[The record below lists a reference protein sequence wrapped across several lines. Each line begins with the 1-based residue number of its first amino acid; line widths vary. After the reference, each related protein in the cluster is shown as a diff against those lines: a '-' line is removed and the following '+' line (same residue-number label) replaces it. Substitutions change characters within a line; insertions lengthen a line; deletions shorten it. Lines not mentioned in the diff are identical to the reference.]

1 MATAILEQ
9 LINGAMMGSIYV
21 LMALGMVLIYGV
33 MHVLNFAHGVL
44 FMVGGYMAHL
54 FFFNLTGSYPL
65 AILCSMLALGLIG
78 ILLERTIFRALR
90 DNLRMQIVASL
101 GLILIIQNGV
111 VQLWGP
117 HALQMRPATVDQLVR
132 IGPLSFTVQHFVI
145 IGVVAAAVTALY
157 LFLTRT
163 RLGTA
168 MRATSQHPEAAVVVG
183 INPNRV
189 YTITFA
195 IACMLAGLGGS
206 LLGPLFLIFPQMG
219 DAPMLKALS
228 AIIIG
233 GMGSV
238 PGAIVGGLGIGIVES
253 LSTLAIPTD
262 YRDTVVFGILILML
276 LVRPWGI
283 FGVRVRGE
291 HG

>member
-9 LINGAMMGSIYV
+9 FINGVMMGSIYV

-65 AILCSMLALGLIG
+65 AIICSMITLALIG
-78 ILLERTIFRALR
+78 MVLERLVFRSLR

-117 HALQMRPATVDQLVR
+117 HALQMRPATVDSLVR
-132 IGPLSFTVQHFVI
+132 VGQLSFTVQHFVI
-145 IGVVAAAVTALY
+145 IGVVTLAVSALY

-183 INPNRV
+183 IDPNRV
-189 YTITFA
+189 YTITFM
-195 IACMLAGLGGS
+195 IACALAGLGGA

-219 DAPMLKALS
+219 DAPMLKALA

-238 PGAIVGGLGIGIVES
+238 PGAIVGGLGIGVLES
-253 LSTLAIPTD
+253 MSTLVVPSD
-262 YRDTVVFGILILML
+262 YRDTIVFGALILML
-276 LVRPWGI
+276 LIRPWGI

-291 HG
+291 N

>member
-9 LINGAMMGSIYV
+9 FINGAMMGSIYV

-44 FMVGGYMAHL
+44 FMVGGYLTHL
-54 FFFNLTGSYPL
+54 FFFSWTGSYPL
-65 AILCSMLALGLIG
+65 AILGSMVALAAIG
-78 ILLERTIFRALR
+78 IVLERLVFRALR
-90 DNLRMQIVASL
+90 DNLRMQIVSSL

-111 VQLWGP
+111 VQIWGP
-117 HALQMRPATVDQLVR
+117 HALQMRPTTVETLVKF
-132 IGPLSFTVQHFVI
+132 GQLSFTLQHFVI
-145 IGVVAAAVTALY
+145 MGVVAAAVAALY
-157 LFLTRT
+157 LFLTHT

-168 MRATSQHPEAAVVVG
+168 MRATSQAPEAAVVVG
-183 INPNRV
+183 IDPNRV
-189 YTITFA
+189 YTLTFM
-195 IACMLAGLGGS
+195 IACALAGLGGA
-206 LLGPLFLIFPQMG
+206 LLGPLFIIFPQMG

-228 AIIIG
+228 AIVIG

-253 LSTLAIPTD
+253 LSTLVIPTD
-262 YRDTVVFGILILML
+262 YRDTITFGVLILML
-276 LVRPWGI
+276 LIRPWGI

-291 HG
+291 D

>member
-1 MATAILEQ
+1 MTTAIFEQ
-9 LINGAMMGSIYV
+9 FINGTMMGSIYV

-44 FMVGGYMAHL
+44 FMVGGYLAHL

-65 AILCSMLALGLIG
+65 AILGAMVSLALIG
-78 ILLERTIFRALR
+78 VLLERAVFRALR

-101 GLILIIQNGV
+101 GLIMIIQNGV
-111 VQLWGP
+111 VQIWGP
-117 HALQMRPATVDQLVR
+117 HALQMRPPPVEALVR
-132 IGPLSFTVQHFVI
+132 IGQLSFTVQHFVI
-145 IGVVAAAVTALY
+145 IGVVAVSVAALY

-183 INPNRV
+183 IDPNRV
-189 YTITFA
+189 YTLTFM
-195 IACMLAGLGGS
+195 IASALAGLGGA

-253 LSTLAIPTD
+253 LSTLVVPTD
-262 YRDTVVFGILILML
+262 YRDTIVFGVLILML
-276 LVRPWGI
+276 LIRPWGI

-291 HG
+291 H

>member
-9 LINGAMMGSIYV
+9 LINGIMMGSIYV

-44 FMVGGYMAHL
+44 FMTGGYLAHL

-65 AILCSMLALGLIG
+65 AIILSMVALGLIG
-78 ILLERTIFRALR
+78 VVLERLIFRSLR

-111 VQLWGP
+111 LQLWGP
-117 HALQMRPATVDQLVR
+117 RALPMRTESVSSLIKVGQ
-132 IGPLSFTVQHFVI
+132 LSFTVQHFVI
-145 IGVVAAAVTALY
+145 IVVVVTAVTALY
-157 LFLTRT
+157 LFLTHT

-189 YTITFA
+189 YTLTFM
-195 IACMLAGLGGS
+195 IACALAGLGGA

-228 AIIIG
+228 AIVIG
-233 GMGSV
+233 GMGSI
-238 PGAIVGGLGIGIVES
+238 PGAIVGGFGIGIVES
-253 LSTLAIPTD
+253 LSTLVIPSD
-262 YRDTVVFGILILML
+262 YRDTIVFAILILML
-276 LVRPWGI
+276 LLRPWGL

-291 HG
+291 H

>member
-9 LINGAMMGSIYV
+9 LVNGTMMGSIYV

-44 FMVGGYMAHL
+44 FMVGGYMAHAY
-54 FFFNLTGSYPL
+54 FFNLTGNYPL
-65 AILCSMLALGLIG
+65 AILGSMVTLAFIG
-78 ILLERTIFRALR
+78 VVLERTIFRALR

-111 VQLWGP
+111 VQIWGP
-117 HALQMRPATVDQLVR
+117 HALQMRPASVETLVR
-132 IGPLSFTVQHFVI
+132 LGPLSFTAQHFII
-145 IGVVAAAVTALY
+145 IGVVLVTVTALY
-157 LFLTRT
+157 VFLTRT

-189 YTITFA
+189 YTLTFL
-195 IACMLAGLGGS
+195 IACALAGLGGA

-219 DAPMLKALS
+219 DLPLLKALA

-253 LSTLAIPTD
+253 LSTLVIPTD
-262 YRDTVVFGILILML
+262 FRDTIVFGVLILML
-276 LVRPWGI
+276 LIRPWGI

-291 HG
+291 H

>member
-1 MATAILEQ
+1 MESLA
-9 LINGAMMGSIYV
+9 GA
-21 LMALGMVLIYGV
+21 
-33 MHVLNFAHGVL
+33 
-44 FMVGGYMAHL
+44 
-54 FFFNLTGSYPL
+54 
-65 AILCSMLALGLIG
+65 
-78 ILLERTIFRALR
+78 
-90 DNLRMQIVASL
+90 LRMQIVASL

-111 VQLWGP
+111 MQIWGP
-117 HALQMRPATVDQLVR
+117 HALQMRPATVEALVR
-132 IGPLSFTVQHFVI
+132 VGPLSFTVQHFVI
-145 IGVVAAAVTALY
+145 IGVVFVAVIALY

-189 YTITFA
+189 FTLTFM
-195 IACMLAGLGGS
+195 IACALAGLGGS
-206 LLGPLFLIFPQMG
+206 LLGPLFLIFPHMG

-262 YRDTVVFGILILML
+262 YRDTIVFGVLILML

-291 HG
+291 H

>member
-9 LINGAMMGSIYV
+9 LINGTMMGSIYV

-44 FMVGGYMAHL
+44 FMVGGYLVHL
-54 FFFNLTGSYPL
+54 YFYNLTGSYPL
-65 AILCSMLALGLIG
+65 AILCSMISMALIG
-78 ILLERTIFRALR
+78 VLLESLIFRALR

-111 VQLWGP
+111 MQIWGP
-117 HALQMRPATVDQLVR
+117 HALQMRPATVEALVR
-132 IGPLSFTVQHFVI
+132 VGPLSFTVQHFVI
-145 IGVVAAAVTALY
+145 IGVVFVAVIALY

-189 YTITFA
+189 FTLTFM
-195 IACMLAGLGGS
+195 IACALAGLGGS
-206 LLGPLFLIFPQMG
+206 LLGPLFLIFPHMG

-262 YRDTVVFGILILML
+262 YRDTIVFGVLILML

-291 HG
+291 H

>member
-1 MATAILEQ
+1 MTTAIFEQ
-9 LINGAMMGSIYV
+9 FINGTMMGSIYV

-65 AILCSMLALGLIG
+65 AILGAMVSLALIG
-78 ILLERTIFRALR
+78 VLLERAVFRALR

-101 GLILIIQNGV
+101 GLIMIIQNGV
-111 VQLWGP
+111 VQIWGP
-117 HALQMRPATVDQLVR
+117 HALQMRPPPVEALVR
-132 IGPLSFTVQHFVI
+132 IGQLSFTVQHFVI
-145 IGVVAAAVTALY
+145 IGVVAVSVAALY

-183 INPNRV
+183 IDPNRV
-189 YTITFA
+189 YTLTFM
-195 IACMLAGLGGS
+195 IASALAGLGGA

-253 LSTLAIPTD
+253 LSTLVVPTD
-262 YRDTVVFGILILML
+262 YRDTIVFGVLILML
-276 LVRPWGI
+276 LIRPWGI

-291 HG
+291 H